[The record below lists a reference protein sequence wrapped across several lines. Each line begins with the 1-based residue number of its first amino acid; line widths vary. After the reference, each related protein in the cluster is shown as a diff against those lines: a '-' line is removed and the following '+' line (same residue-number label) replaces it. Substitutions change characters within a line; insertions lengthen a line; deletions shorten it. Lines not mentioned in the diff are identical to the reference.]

1 MNNGTSKILVV
12 DDEPDLQMLM
22 LQKFRNKVKSREY
35 EFLFAEDG
43 VEALEVIQG
52 NPELSLILCD
62 INMPRMDGLT
72 LLVEL
77 LELKRDDLKTV
88 MVSAYGDLENIRTAM
103 NRGAYDFVTKPIDF
117 KDMEITIEKC
127 LTEVSRVLKTRE
139 MENQLKSLNYDL
151 DMAARIQER
160 ILHQDFPVFPE
171 DTRFD
176 IFADMIP
183 AKHVGGDFYDFF
195 KFDEDHL
202 AFFIGDVA
210 GKGMPAAIYMAVCR
224 TMLKAIGSE
233 VKDPAD
239 CIFKVNNMLIPESDI
254 STFVTVFYGVL
265 NVKTGELSYCNGGHN
280 LPYLLT
286 SEGEVKPLE
295 DVGGL
300 LLGMFENAPY
310 DKGSTRL
317 SPGDTIISFTDGV
330 TEAENEEEQYFDEER
345 VVAFLDKNAH
355 KSLTS
360 QVKGLFLEVMKFVGS
375 APQSDD
381 ITVLSLRLNETEQ
394 PGETETDQ

>member
-1 MNNGTSKILVV
+1 MNNATKKILVV

-22 LQKFRNKVKSREY
+22 LQKFRNKVKSKEY

-43 VEALEVIQG
+43 MEALDVVRD
-52 NPELSLILCD
+52 NPELSLVLCD

-77 LELKRDDLKTV
+77 LNLQREDLKTV
-88 MVSAYGDLENIRTAM
+88 MVSAYGDFENIRTAM

-127 LTEVSRVLKTRE
+127 LAEVNRVLKAKE
-139 MENQLKSLNYDL
+139 MEDQLKSLNFDL
-151 DMAARIQER
+151 DMAARIQTR
-160 ILHQDFPVFPE
+160 ILHQEFPVFPD

-233 VKDPAD
+233 VKDPAE
-239 CIFKVNNMLIPESDI
+239 CISKVNNMLIPESDI

-265 NVKTGELSYCNGGHN
+265 NVRTGELSYCNGGHN
-280 LPYLLT
+280 LPYILPADGKVKELT
-286 SEGEVKPLE
+286 

-300 LLGMFENAPY
+300 LLGKFENAPY
-310 DKGSTRL
+310 EMNTVKL
-317 SPGDTIISFTDGV
+317 KPGDTVVTFTDGV
-330 TEAENEEEQYFDEER
+330 TEAENEEESYFDEER
-345 VVAFLDKNAH
+345 VTAYLEKHPV
-355 KSLTS
+355 KSLNS
-360 QVKGLFLEVMKFVGS
+360 LVKGLFLEVMKFVGS

-381 ITVLSLRLNETEQ
+381 ITVLSVRFAEPEK
-394 PGETETDQ
+394 

>member
-1 MNNGTSKILVV
+1 MNNAPKKILVV

-43 VEALEVIQG
+43 VEALEVIQN
-52 NPELSLILCD
+52 NPELSLVLCD

-77 LELKRDDLKTV
+77 LGLQRDDLKTV
-88 MVSAYGDLENIRTAM
+88 MVSAYGDFENIRTAM

-117 KDMEITIEKC
+117 KDMEITIEKS
-127 LTEVSRVLKTRE
+127 LSEVNRVLKAKE
-139 MENQLKSLNYDL
+139 MEDQLKALNFDL
-151 DMAARIQER
+151 DMAARIQSQ
-160 ILHQDFPVFPE
+160 ILHQEFPVFPD

-195 KFDEDHL
+195 KFDEEHL

-233 VKDPAD
+233 VKDPAE
-239 CIFKVNNMLIPESDI
+239 CISKVNNMLIPESDI
-254 STFVTVFYGVL
+254 STFVTVFYGLL
-265 NVKTGELSYCNGGHN
+265 NVKTGSLSYCNGGHN
-280 LPYLLT
+280 LPYILT
-286 SEGEVKPLE
+286 TDGKVKELK

-300 LLGMFENAPY
+300 LLGKFDDAPY
-310 DKGSTRL
+310 EMNTIKL
-317 SPGDTIISFTDGV
+317 KPGDTIVTFTDGV
-330 TEAENEEEQYFDEER
+330 TEAEDDEESYFDEER
-345 VVAFLDKNAH
+345 VISYLEKH
-355 KSLTS
+355 PGKSLNS
-360 QVKGLFLEVMKFVGS
+360 LVKGLFLEVMKFVG
-375 APQSDD
+375 AATQSDD
-381 ITVLSLRLNETEQ
+381 ITVLSVRY
-394 PGETETDQ
+394 GEPENNTKQAAR

>member
-1 MNNGTSKILVV
+1 MNNAPSKILVV

-22 LQKFRNKVKSREY
+22 LQKFRNKVKMREY

-43 VEALEVIQG
+43 MEALEVIQN

-77 LELKRDDLKTV
+77 LNLQRDDLKTV

-127 LTEVSRVLKTRE
+127 LAEVNRVLKAKE
-139 MENQLKSLNYDL
+139 IEEQLQTLNFDL
-151 DMAARIQER
+151 DMAARIQSR
-160 ILHQDFPVFPE
+160 ILHQDFPVFS
-171 DTRFD
+171 DDSRFD

-195 KFDEDHL
+195 KYDDDHVV
-202 AFFIGDVA
+202 FFVGDVA

-233 VKDPAD
+233 VGDPAG
-239 CIFKVNNMLIPESDI
+239 CLAKVNNMLIPESDI
-254 STFVTVFYGVL
+254 TTFVTVFYGVL
-265 NVKTGELSYCNGGHN
+265 NVKTGDLSYCNGGHN
-280 LPYLLT
+280 LPYILSKDGSLN
-286 SEGEVKPLE
+286 ELE

-300 LLGMFENAPY
+300 LLGKFENAPY
-310 DKGSTRL
+310 ATGSVKLT
-317 SPGDTIISFTDGV
+317 PGDTIVTFTDGV
-330 TEAENEEEQYFDEER
+330 TEAENDDESYFDEER
-345 VVAFLDKNAH
+345 VMAYLKKH
-355 KSLTS
+355 PGKPLGKL
-360 QVKGLFLEVMKFVGS
+360 VKGLFLEVMKFIG
-375 APQSDD
+375 AATQSDD
-381 ITVLSLRLNETEQ
+381 ITVLSVRYSEPEIQENPE
-394 PGETETDQ
+394 P

>member
-1 MNNGTSKILVV
+1 MNNHVKKILVV

-22 LQKFRNKVKSREY
+22 LQKFRHKIKSKEY
-35 EFLFAEDG
+35 EFLFAENG
-43 VEALEVIQG
+43 IEALESIESNSDV
-52 NPELSLILCD
+52 SLILSD

-72 LLVEL
+72 LLNEL
-77 LELKRDDLKTV
+77 QNLNRADLKTI
-88 MVSAYGDLENIRTAM
+88 MVSAYGDMENIRTAM

-117 KDMEITIEKC
+117 KDMETTIEKT
-127 LTEVSRVLKTRE
+127 LREIDRIYKSRDLE
-139 MENQLKSLNYDL
+139 EQLEALNYDL
-151 DMAARIQER
+151 DMAARIQQK
-160 ILHQDFPVFPE
+160 ILHQEFPVFPD

-176 IFADMIP
+176 IYANMIA

-195 KFDEDHL
+195 KFDDDHI

-233 VKDPAD
+233 VEDPAE
-239 CIFKVNNMLIPESDI
+239 CLFKVNNMLIPESEA
-254 STFVTVFYGVL
+254 STFVTVFYGIL
-265 NVKTGELSYCNGGHN
+265 NIKTGLLRYCNGGHN

-286 SEGEVKPLE
+286 KDGEVKTLV

-310 DKGSTRL
+310 EMGSIQL
-317 SPGDTIISFTDGV
+317 SPGDTVISFTDGV

-355 KSLTS
+355 KSMTS

-375 APQSDD
+375 AAQSDD
-381 ITVLSLRLNETEQ
+381 ITVLSLRLNET
-394 PGETETDQ
+394 DK